1 MAQQFVK
8 LADGSFVKAEVMSQR
23 EVADIQR
30 QPQVLG
36 ALKVLVKDADTA
48 AWLLEKKEE
57 ILTALDS
64 GASRRVTKQE
74 RKALK
79 AALDKVE
86 SGFLKDNADAIVES
100 FKWPL
105 VKRVAEE
112 EQTAIVLGNLNV
124 LTGDNADMSAWLVAN
139 KDSLVLAYDA
149 GLVKRVVP
157 ASTTAALDEY
167 RAAKAAGPEALAAY
181 TAKKAAEKAAKAAAA
196 KA

>member
-48 AWLLEKKEE
+48 TWLLEKKEE